1 MVTDRYAIFFLPA
14 IIRSEHDSALD
25 ALVALDLP
33 RDEAMD
39 LTVAAWGGAEG
50 AGLAILASVNGG
62 RPVAAV
68 PLPGGRWA
76 ACNVYV
82 EHAAQN
88 RNEAGRRLQKLL
100 RRGRRGIVA
109 EFRSPFPA

>member
-1 MVTDRYAIFFLPA
+1 MVTDRYAIFFLPG

-25 ALVALDLP
+25 ALVTQEQT
-33 RDEAMD
+33 REKAMD
-39 LTVAAWGGAEG
+39 LMVAAWGGAEG
-50 AGLAILASVNGG
+50 AGLAILASVDGG

-82 EHAAQN
+82 EHAASS
-88 RNEAGRRLQKLL
+88 RSEAGRRLQKLL
-100 RRGRRGIVA
+100 RRGRHGIVA
-109 EFRSPFPA
+109 EFRSPQ